1 MSYTKST
8 KSTKSTPSLDN
19 LEPGLYYRNLPLM
32 TEPLH
37 KSAKSLMAVYEKDE
51 YGEWSTYRGRGI
63 PDCDAEDVAL
73 HHLAEYHERGGLFR
87 LSFSATPTNGAGSMT
102 TYEPGQKTI
111 AALREEPFPTP
122 VRAKVGDIIEITNP
136 GNDDD
141 PAVKGCRFTVS
152 HVTDGSGFVTV
163 RERFLG
169 FNLGEFEV
177 VG

>member
-1 MSYTKST
+1 MSYT
-8 KSTKSTPSLDN
+8 KSTKSTPSLDD
-19 LEPGLYYRNLPLM
+19 LEPGLYYRNLPLR

-87 LSFSATPTNGAGSMT
+87 LSFSAAPTNGAGSRT
-102 TYEPGQKTI
+102 TYGPGQKAITEV
-111 AALREEPFPTP
+111 REELFPTP
-122 VRAKVGDIIEITNP
+122 VRAKAGDIIEITNP
-136 GNDDD
+136 GDDDD
-141 PAVKGCRFTVS
+141 PAVKGCRFTVLY
-152 HVTDGSGFVTV
+152 VMDGSGFVTTK
-163 RERFLG
+163 ERPLG
-169 FNLGEFEV
+169 FYLGEFEV